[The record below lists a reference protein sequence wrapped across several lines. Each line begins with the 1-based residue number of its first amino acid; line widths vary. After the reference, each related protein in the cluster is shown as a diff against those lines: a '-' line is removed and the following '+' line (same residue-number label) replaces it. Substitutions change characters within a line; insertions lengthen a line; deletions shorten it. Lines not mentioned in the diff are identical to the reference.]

1 MKPSGY
7 NTQKLAAEA
16 AAMEVRLPC
25 TVAGPAAQ
33 NLKAHMQLLKLLN
46 DLHTGPVDSP
56 EAEVAEG
63 QGQA

>member
-25 TVAGPAAQ
+25 TVTVPA
-33 NLKAHMQLLKLLN
+33 LQLGS
-46 DLHTGPVDSP
+46 TYAAT
-56 EAEVAEG
+56 ETIR
-63 QGQA
+63 